1 MVEAPAGSG
10 DDSPISQEEFRSL
23 AEMIGLDMPE
33 VLADLIETYV
43 SESHGL
49 VENLV
54 SAHQANDRNAMVR
67 PAHSLKS
74 SSASIGAMR
83 LSRLCADLE
92 AHLRG
97 APTSMDVSLQVGTI
111 AEEFTRV
118 VAALEREIEQLLN
131 T

>member
-10 DDSPISQEEFRSL
+10 DGSPISQEEFRSL

-33 VLADLIETYV
+33 VLVDLIETYV
-43 SESHGL
+43 TESHGL
-49 VENLV
+49 VESLV
-54 SAHQANDRNAMVR
+54 TAHQSDDRSAMVR

-97 APTSMDVSLQVGTI
+97 APSQMDVPRQVGDI
-111 AEEFTRV
+111 AQEFARV
-118 VAALEREIEQLLN
+118 TAALKHEIEQLTN
-131 T
+131 D